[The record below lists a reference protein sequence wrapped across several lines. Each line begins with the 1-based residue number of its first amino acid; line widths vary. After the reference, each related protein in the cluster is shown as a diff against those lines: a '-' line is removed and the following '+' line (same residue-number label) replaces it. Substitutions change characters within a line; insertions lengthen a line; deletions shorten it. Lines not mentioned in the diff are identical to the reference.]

1 MAVISVAT
9 SESPTGHSAARL
21 YPNLQ
26 TQTPSRHHL
35 NHLRTT
41 ASLKDST
48 ATTTLPEQQEVQSGL
63 STTIESL
70 RPDQPPPDSSTTPDD
85 KAHSD
90 EIDLDDQHHEGEDQD
105 DQEFNRRRSPP
116 PRYPDA
122 ASSASASTSFSLPA
136 TRSAPP
142 PFSSLYQFVSAED
155 LADDHFQLPPS
166 CSREPASEP
175 AASSATAAPAYAP
188 PSSSFL
194 GQAAPASSNGLR
206 NAVAETKRAL
216 PQDNKAGSSA
226 PKGEDS
232 DEAPPAYEEGY
243 SPLLSFSYLM
253 AAAGGASSIITQV
266 QQGGPPIN
274 AIGGKLRAV

>member
-41 ASLKDST
+41 ASLKDPT

-63 STTIESL
+63 STTIESF

-90 EIDLDDQHHEGEDQD
+90 EIDLDDQHDEGEDQD

-142 PFSSLYQFVSAED
+142 PFSSLYQFASAED

-166 CSREPASEP
+166 CSREPASET

-194 GQAAPASSNGLR
+194 GQAASASSNGLR